1 MVRHIIL
8 DTQMITKCCYVFTT
22 FQMCIP
28 SSGDDYQELNMSTL
42 KGRHAYE

>member
-1 MVRHIIL
+1 MFS
-8 DTQMITKCCYVFTT
+8 QPS

-42 KGRHAYE
+42 KGRHAYK